1 MSASS
6 PRAIRVIGAALGSL
20 SLTVIAGLLIAALVT
35 PAITVVGATVEST
48 AGIFDSLPESIEI
61 DRQRE
66 QNRIYATQ
74 DGAPVQ
80 IATTF
85 DQNRESVAWDQV
97 SEFAKIA
104 AISGEDQRY
113 YEHGGIDLQGIARA
127 AVTNIAGG
135 GIEEGASTITQ
146 QYVKNT
152 FIQEALNLDTEEE
165 RDKAYELAIDPSFD
179 RKVKE
184 MKLAISLEKRYT
196 KEEILLAYLNIANF
210 GGNTYGIE
218 AAAKRYFATTA
229 LNLTPAQAASLI
241 AIVQSPGVLRLDY
254 PENLPANQVRR
265 DFILNMMLDDEGI
278 TREQYTEA
286 VSTPL
291 DATTVIITEPV
302 QGCAAANDHARFFC
316 DYVLNLIEDLP
327 ALGADET
334 ERTENFKRGGYEIYT
349 SLDLGVQ
356 VPAQD
361 ISWQYAD
368 KNATALKLGSATVS
382 VEVGTGRILVMA
394 QNKDYDNTEDGAGSS
409 ATAVNFSTDRNYG
422 GSSGFQPGSTYK
434 VFTLLN
440 WLQND
445 HGLNEVVDGSPRTV
459 PSAAFTDSCGG
470 PWFGPYPFKNDD
482 SFGGQ
487 MTAATATQR
496 SVNGAFISMALKL
509 DLCEIKNTAESLG
522 VHRADGKPLM
532 TNPSSVL
539 GTNEIAP
546 LTMAAAY
553 AGIASGGTF
562 CDPIAVDRVVGPT
575 GEQLPGQIANCRA
588 SLEPDV
594 ANTAAFAM
602 SKVMTDG
609 TGRTSN
615 PNNGVQYIGKTGTT
629 DSSNQTW
636 MVGAT
641 TRVATA
647 VWVGNI
653 VNAVPLRSVRIGGLQ
668 ASVIRHAI
676 FKPTATVIDNTGSYR
691 GGAFPGPAA
700 SLLDGTGKAVPN
712 VTGESLDN
720 ARSILEA
727 TGFTVVDGGPVDS
740 ALPLGAIN
748 NSNPAAGSLVS
759 LGSAVTVYTSNQSG
773 GTMPDVVG
781 NGMISAADARGSLA
795 AQGFTNIAAD
805 YCVQLP
811 ADQLGRVGRVIST
824 TPAAGTPTPASS
836 SVAIGIGAPS
846 C

>member
-6 PRAIRVIGAALGSL
+6 PRAIGVIFAAIGSL
-20 SLTVIAGLLIAALVT
+20 SLTVLSGALIAALVV

-48 AGIFDSLPESIEI
+48 AGIFDSLPETIEI

-74 DGAPVQ
+74 DGQPVQ

-85 DQNRESVAWDQV
+85 DQNRESVLWEQV
-97 SEFAKIA
+97 SEFAKSA
-104 AISGEDQRY
+104 AVSGEDQRY

-127 AVTNIAGG
+127 AITNVASGG
-135 GIEEGASTITQ
+135 VEEGASTITQ

-152 FIQEALNLDTEEE
+152 FIQEALDLDTEEE
-165 RDKAYELAIDPSFD
+165 RDEAYELAIDPSFD

-265 DFILNMMLDDEGI
+265 DFILGMMLKDAAI
-278 TREQYTEA
+278 TREQYNEA
-286 VSTPL
+286 VATPL
-291 DATTVIITEPV
+291 DATTVIITEPA

-316 DYVLNLIEDLP
+316 DYVLNLVEDLP

-334 ERTENFKRGGYEIYT
+334 ERAENFKHGGYEIYT
-349 SLDLGVQ
+349 SLDLGLQ
-356 VPAQD
+356 IPAQD
-361 ISWQYAD
+361 LSWQYAD
-368 KNATALKLGSATVS
+368 KNATSLQLGSATSS
-382 VEVGTGRILVMA
+382 VEVGTGRILIMA
-394 QNKDYDNTEDGAGSS
+394 QNKDYNNTEGGGGAS
-409 ATAVNFSTDRNYG
+409 ATAVNFNTDRDYG

-470 PWFGPYPFKNDD
+470 PWYGPYPFKNDD

-522 VHRADGKPLM
+522 VHRADGSPLM

-562 CDPIAVDRVVGPT
+562 CDPIAVDRIVGPT
-575 GEQLPGQIANCRA
+575 GEELPGQIANCRA
-588 SLEPDV
+588 ALDPDV
-594 ANTAAFAM
+594 AHTAAFAM

-615 PNNGVQYIGKTGTT
+615 PNNGVEYIGKTGTT

-653 VNAVPLRSVRIGGLQ
+653 VNAVPLRSVRINGMQ
-668 ASVIRHAI
+668 AAIIRHAI
-676 FKPTATVIDNTGSYR
+676 FKPTAANIDATGSYR
-691 GGAFPGPAA
+691 GGAFPGPAGD
-700 SLLDGTGKAVPN
+700 LLNGTGKALPD
-712 VTGESLDN
+712 VTGESLVN
-720 ARSILEA
+720 ARSILEG
-727 TGFTVVDGGPVDS
+727 TGFTVVDGGPVNS
-740 ALPLGAIN
+740 ALPLGAVVN
-748 NSNPAAGSLVS
+748 TNPPAGSLVS
-759 LGSAVTVYTSNQSG
+759 IGSSITVYTSDQSAG
-773 GTMPDVVG
+773 VMPNVIG
-781 NGMISAADARGSLA
+781 NGMVTPAEARASLI
-795 AQGFTNIAAD
+795 AQGFTNVAAD
-805 YCVQLP
+805 FCIATP
-811 ADQLGRVGRVIST
+811 ADQQNRKGRVLATS
-824 TPAAGTPTPASS
+824 PAAGTPTPVSAT
-836 SVAIGIGAPS
+836 VAIGVG

>member
-6 PRAIRVIGAALGSL
+6 PRAIGVIAAAIGSL
-20 SLTVIAGLLIAALVT
+20 LLTVLSGALIAALVV

-48 AGIFDSLPESIEI
+48 VGIFDSLPDEIAI

-74 DGAPVQ
+74 DGQPVQ

-85 DQNRESVAWDQV
+85 DQNRESVPWEAV
-97 SEFAKIA
+97 SDFAKSA
-104 AISGEDQRY
+104 AVSGEDQRY

-127 AVTNIAGG
+127 AVTNVASGG
-135 GIEEGASTITQ
+135 VEEGASTITQ

-152 FIQEALNLDTEEE
+152 FIQAALDLDTQDEI
-165 RDKAYELAIDPSFD
+165 DKAYKAAVDSSFD

-229 LNLTPAQAASLI
+229 LNLTPSQAASLI

-265 DFILNMMLDDEGI
+265 DFILGMMLDDDAL
-278 TREQYTEA
+278 TREQYNEA
-286 VSTPL
+286 IATPL
-291 DATTVIITEPV
+291 DATTVTVTEPV

-316 DYVLNLIEDLP
+316 DYVLNLVEDLP
-327 ALGADET
+327 ALGADAA
-334 ERTENFKRGGYEIYT
+334 ERTENFKHGGYEIYT
-349 SLDLGVQ
+349 SLDLGLQ

-361 ISWQYAD
+361 LSWQYAD
-368 KNATALKLGSATVS
+368 NTATALQLGSATSS
-382 VEVGTGRILVMA
+382 VEVGTGRILIMA
-394 QNKDYDNTEDGAGSS
+394 QNKVFNNTEGGGGAST
-409 ATAVNFSTDRNYG
+409 TAVNYNTDRNYG

-445 HGLNEVVDGSPRTV
+445 HGLNEVVDGTGRTV
-459 PSAAFTDSCGG
+459 PVRQFTDSCNGPWGG
-470 PWFGPYPFKNDD
+470 PDYKFRNDEGGGGP
-482 SFGGQ
+482 
-487 MTAATATQR
+487 MTAATATQG
-496 SVNGAFISMALKL
+496 SINGAFISMALKL

-522 VHRADGKPLM
+522 VHRADGNPLQ

-546 LTMAAAY
+546 LSMAAAY

-562 CDPIAVDRVVGPT
+562 CDPIAVDRIVGPT
-575 GEQLPGQIANCRA
+575 GEQLPGQNANCRSA
-588 SLEPDV
+588 LTPEV

-602 SKVMTDG
+602 SKVMTAG
-609 TGRTSN
+609 TGRSSN
-615 PNNGVQYIGKTGTT
+615 PNNGVEYIGKTGTT
-629 DSSNQTW
+629 DSSTQTW
-636 MVGAT
+636 MVGAS

-653 VNAVPLRSVRIGGLQ
+653 VNAVPLRSVKINGIG
-668 ASVIRHAI
+668 ASTLRHAI
-676 FKPTATVIDNTGSYR
+676 FKPTATNIDNTGSYR
-691 GGAFPGPAA
+691 GGAFPGPAD
-700 SLLDGTGKAVPN
+700 SLMNGSGKAVPD
-712 VTGESLDN
+712 VTGESVEN
-720 ARSILEA
+720 AKSILEA
-727 TGFTVVDGGPVDS
+727 TGFTVVDGGPVNS
-740 ALPLGAIN
+740 GLPLGAIV
-748 NSNPAAGSLVS
+748 NSNPPAGTLVS
-759 LGSAVTVYTSNQSG
+759 LGTAITVYTSDQSAG
-773 GTMPDVVG
+773 AMPNVIG
-781 NGMISAADARGSLA
+781 NGMVTPAEARASLI

-805 YCVQLP
+805 YCMPLP
-811 ADQLGRVGRVIST
+811 ADQPMRAGRVLATS
-824 TPAAGTPTPASS
+824 PAAGTATPVSAT
-836 SVAIGIGAPS
+836 VAIGVA